1 MERRERSYNAKEFE
15 RVLSELEIKVSAYNS
30 YLHFCASIKEGAESL
45 EDVERY
51 LNEKTGFVN
60 ARVSA
65 DAMGVLDVYEKI
77 VQLENTFLGLNK
89 AILSES
95 KKGKHSKTYQISKDH
110 IESLREQYK
119 TYYSIQETK
128 QLNELDK
135 ALNLLNALDAPYKQA
150 MAYNRSDQKWVWVKQ
165 YTDNNISMRKSR
177 VY

>member
-1 MERRERSYNAKEFE
+1 MERRERSYNAKEFD
-15 RVLSELEIKVSAYNS
+15 RVLRELEIKVSAYNS
-30 YLHFCASIKEGAESL
+30 YLHFCGTIKEGAESL
-45 EDVERY
+45 EDVEKY

-95 KKGKHSKTYQISKDH
+95 KRGKFNSTYEISNDH
-110 IESLREQYK
+110 IESLREQYR
-119 TYYSIQETK
+119 TYYSIPETK

-135 ALNLLNALDAPYKQA
+135 AIKMLNALDIPFKQA
-150 MAYNRSDQKWVWVKQ
+150 MAYNRLDNKWVWVKQ
-165 YTDNNISMRKSR
+165 HTDNTLVMSKSR
-177 VY
+177 H

>member
-1 MERRERSYNAKEFE
+1 MERRERSYNAKEFD
-15 RVLSELEIKVSAYNS
+15 RVLRELEIKVSAYNS
-30 YLHFCASIKEGAESL
+30 YLHFCGTIKEGAESL
-45 EDVERY
+45 EDVEKY

-95 KKGKHSKTYQISKDH
+95 KRGEFNRTYEISKDH
-110 IESLREQYK
+110 IESLREQYR
-119 TYYSIQETK
+119 TYYSIPETK

-135 ALNLLNALDAPYKQA
+135 ALKMLNALDIPFKQA
-150 MAYNRSDQKWVWVKQ
+150 MAYNRLDNKWVWVKQ
-165 YTDNNISMRKSR
+165 HTDNTLVMSKSR
-177 VY
+177 H